1 MNRDSRTVPSRY
13 PKRAHQEADIVYPI
27 LDEAL
32 FCTMSFVYE
41 GRVRSIPQSIVRVGD
56 AVYFHASV
64 GSHFFRSLAQLDEV
78 CITVTLAD
86 DIVVAKTAFN
96 HSVNYR
102 SVVLWGKPEV
112 IDEHDEKY
120 AAFKTLTEKMVPG
133 SWDYLLPMTDKQM
146 AKTMAIKVPI
156 TEVSA
161 KVRQGPPSDV
171 ESEEPIW
178 TGLIPIKPVRGVPV
192 PGPDAGGMA
201 LPEHLVLSTS
211 VDG

>member
-1 MNRDSRTVPSRY
+1 MRTTPSRY
-13 PKRAHQEADIVYPI
+13 PKRAHHDAETIYPI

-32 FCTMSFVYE
+32 FCTMSFVWE

-120 AAFKTLTEKMVPG
+120 AAFKLLTEKMVPG
-133 SWDYLLPMTDKQM
+133 SWDYLIPMTDKEM

-156 TEVSA
+156 SEASA

-171 ESEEPIW
+171 ESDRPIW

-192 PGPDAGGMA
+192 AGPDAKGME
-201 LPEHLVLSTS
+201 LPGHLK
-211 VDG
+211 

>member
-1 MNRDSRTVPSRY
+1 MRTIPSRY
-13 PKRAHQEADIVYPI
+13 PKRASHDPEVIYPI

-41 GRVRSIPQSIVRVGD
+41 GRVRSIPQSIVRLGD

-78 CITVTLAD
+78 CITVMLAD

-112 IDEHDEKY
+112 IDDHDEKY
-120 AAFKTLTEKMVPG
+120 AAFHQLTEKMVPD
-133 SWDYLLPMTDKQM
+133 SWDYLRPMTDKEM
-146 AKTMAIKVPI
+146 AKTLAIKVPV
-156 TEVSA
+156 TEASS
-161 KVRQGPPSDV
+161 KIRQGAPSPSGDDD
-171 ESEEPIW
+171 PIW
-178 TGLIPIKPVRGVPV
+178 TGLIPIKPVRGKAV
-192 PGPDAGGMA
+192 PGPEAA
-201 LPEHLVLSTS
+201 AIPLPEHLM
-211 VDG
+211 GEAW

>member
-1 MNRDSRTVPSRY
+1 MKSSRTTPSRY
-13 PKRAHQEADIVYPI
+13 PKRAHHDPATVYPI

-32 FCTMSFVYE
+32 FCTMSFVWE
-41 GRVRSIPQSIVRVGD
+41 GRVRSIPQSIVRLGD
-56 AVYFHASV
+56 AVYFHASI
-64 GSHFFRSLAQLDEV
+64 GSHFFRSLAQLEEV

-96 HSVNYR
+96 HSINYR

-120 AAFKTLTEKMVPG
+120 AAFKELTEKMVPG
-133 SWDYLLPMTDKQM
+133 SWNYLLPMTDKQM

-156 TEVSA
+156 TEASA

-171 ESEEPIW
+171 VSEQDIW
-178 TGLIPIKPVRGVPV
+178 TGLIPIKPVRGKPIS
-192 PGPDAGGMA
+192 GPDADGIA
-201 LPEHLVLSTS
+201 LPDHLK
-211 VDG
+211 

>member
-1 MNRDSRTVPSRY
+1 MRTTPSRL
-13 PKRAHQEADIVYPI
+13 PKRASQDPATVYPI

-32 FCTMSFVYE
+32 FCTMSFVWE

-64 GSHFFRSLAQLDEV
+64 GSHFFRSLAQLEEV

-96 HSVNYR
+96 HSINYR

-112 IDEHDEKY
+112 IEDHDEKY
-120 AAFKTLTEKMVPG
+120 TAFKKLTEKMVPG

-156 TEVSA
+156 TEASA
-161 KVRQGPPSDV
+161 KVRQGPPTDV
-171 ESEEPIW
+171 ESEQDIW
-178 TGLIPIKPVRGVPV
+178 TGLIPIKPQRGAPIT
-192 PGPDAGGMA
+192 GPDAEGIP
-201 LPEHLVLSTS
+201 LPVHLQE
-211 VDG
+211 

>member
-1 MNRDSRTVPSRY
+1 MRTTPSRL
-13 PKRAHQEADIVYPI
+13 PKRASQDPATVYPI

-32 FCTMSFVYE
+32 FCTMSFVWE

-64 GSHFFRSLAQLDEV
+64 GSHFFRSLAQLEEV

-96 HSVNYR
+96 HSINYR

-112 IDEHDEKY
+112 IEDHDEKY
-120 AAFKTLTEKMVPG
+120 TAFKKLTEKMVPG

-156 TEVSA
+156 TEASA
-161 KVRQGPPSDV
+161 KVRHGPPTDV
-171 ESEEPIW
+171 
-178 TGLIPIKPVRGVPV
+178 
-192 PGPDAGGMA
+192 
-201 LPEHLVLSTS
+201 
-211 VDG
+211 